1 MEPRKM
7 AEETVHIASL
17 LIHIRPELLD
27 AVKTN
32 LRQLDGLELHQE
44 SPQGKLVVVLETQHE
59 RHILD
64 RIDQINS
71 LPGVLN
77 TALVYHELLTL
88 EGESE

>member
-1 MEPRKM
+1 M

-44 SPQGKLVVVLETQHE
+44 SPQGKLVVVLETEHE

-64 RIDQINS
+64 RIDQINN

-77 TALVYHELLTL
+77 AALVYHELLTL
-88 EGESE
+88 EGEPE

>member
-1 MEPRKM
+1 M

-44 SPQGKLVVVLETQHE
+44 NPQGKLVVVLETTHE

-64 RIDQINS
+64 RIDQINN

-77 TALVYHELLTL
+77 AALVYHELLTP
-88 EGESE
+88 EGEPE